1 VAALPETKTGLK
13 VEDLQA
19 SELYGVLG
27 KSVLEKEDFPDLEIW
42 RKIRVAEDHYER
54 ELAMSF
60 RPRRVFCDAFGRL
73 PESRGGTGVFPSSG
87 ELAIPDDYDDVK
99 DLEVPAYPYREGMF
113 DYNEYGGQML
123 SHRPVRNITVVAVA
137 FPGIDPVYMVPRKW
151 CRLDR
156 QSGWLQ
162 FVPSSG
168 QAMLAILQS
177 YLFRVVGGGRQIPM
191 SLYVDTVVGF
201 TPEKLQ
207 ADHQDLLEGV
217 RLMSLLLLGGVIT
230 TIAVPGGGTS
240 VSLSIDGQ
248 SKSNSFGQYG
258 AYSGKIQLAIQQEA
272 LIRQTWAK
280 REKGV
285 PIAIV

>member
-1 VAALPETKTGLK
+1 MALPPTKTGLK
-13 VEDLQA
+13 VEDIQA
-19 SELYGVLG
+19 SELYGVIG
-27 KSVLEKEDFPDLEIW
+27 KSRLEDVPFPDEEIW

-54 ELAMSF
+54 ELAISF
-60 RPRRVFCDAFGRL
+60 QPRRVFCDVWGRQN
-73 PESRGGTGVFPSSG
+73 GVFPSSS
-87 ELAIPDDYDDVK
+87 ELKLPDDYDPVK
-99 DLEVPAYPYREGMF
+99 DLDVPAYPYRNGMF
-113 DYNEYGGQML
+113 DYDEYGGQML
-123 SHRPVRNITVVAVA
+123 SHRPVREITRVAVA
-137 FPGIDPVYMVPRKW
+137 FPGIDPVYMVPLKW
-151 CRLDR
+151 CRLDK
-156 QSGWLQ
+156 QLGWLQ

-201 TPEKLQ
+201 DRDKIQ

-217 RLMSLLLLGGVIT
+217 RLMTLLFMGGIIT

-248 SKSNSFGQYG
+248 SKGNSFGKYG
-258 AYSGKIQLAIQQEA
+258 AYSGKIELAIQQEEQVR
-272 LIRQTWAK
+272 LTWAR